1 MGGAR
6 GLRGYQRIFHHPSS
20 GQFISVVWL
29 GGALSGW
36 PGVVHGGL
44 IATVLDESLGR
55 CAIARFP
62 VQTGMTARLEFNYRR
77 TTATNAFHV
86 VRAWP
91 VAEGSTDRK
100 SFAAGRLETVD
111 GKICVE
117 ANGLFVVPKK
127 VPQAALKP
135 IELKKLEEGF

>member
-1 MGGAR
+1 
-6 GLRGYQRIFHHPSS
+6 
-20 GQFISVVWL
+20 
-29 GGALSGW
+29 
-36 PGVVHGGL
+36 VHGGL